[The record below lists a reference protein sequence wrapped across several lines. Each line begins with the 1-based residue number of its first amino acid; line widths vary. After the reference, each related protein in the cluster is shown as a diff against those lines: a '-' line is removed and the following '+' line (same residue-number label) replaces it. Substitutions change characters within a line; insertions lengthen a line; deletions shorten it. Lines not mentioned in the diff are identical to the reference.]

1 MPVITDS
8 KSNKKSATDSTIAQP
23 VEIEVP
29 QWFSIANHAV
39 NGLFK
44 LTSSLLVLLLV
55 LMSVM
60 IVYQVLSRYVLGSP
74 SSISEEILRYSLIWL
89 GILGAGVAC
98 LHGRHLNLPLINNY
112 LSDSKQRALSAFNAI
127 VTIVYGLIM
136 LVGGTVAVSKNV
148 NFETP
153 MLGISIGVFQSVICI
168 AGFLIIVNAVMHFL
182 NEQGIN
188 KNTLIAV
195 IQSAVFMAIISACW
209 MWFRSTTTY
218 EVWTFDYLELFSTIV
233 LFTSFFLF
241 LIVGTPIA
249 LGLAFSGMIT
259 LSLFIETPDLVAT
272 VGEKVFGSLDNF
284 GFLALPFFILAGNIM
299 NQGGIAHRLINLAML
314 LGRRIPGTLW
324 QANILGNI
332 LFGSISG
339 SALAASTAIGG
350 IISPMAKEQK
360 YDRGIT
366 AALNATSSTSGMM
379 IPPTGIFILYSLLIG
394 GSASIAGLFVAGYIP
409 GLMLAGSAMIMAY
422 VYAKRLNYKADK
434 EPVEVSVYLK
444 TLADALPALSL
455 VIIIMAGIIGG
466 VFTAV
471 EASGIAVLYSFI
483 LALFYKSLTFKKCY
497 DILFN
502 TSMTA
507 AVIFFLIACSGL
519 MSWSMTFASIPET
532 IADFL
537 IGFSDNSNVVLA
549 MMVVIL
555 IIVGVFMDMTPA
567 ILIFTPIFY
576 PIAYSMGIDPIHFG
590 IIIVYTLSIGLVTPP
605 VGPVLFVSCSI
616 NETSISEVI
625 KPILPIF
632 GLQIIGAFFIVFIPE
647 LSLYLPKL
655 FGVIK

>member
-1 MPVITDS
+1 MSEITHIQHGERPELV
-8 KSNKKSATDSTIAQP
+8 KM
-23 VEIEVP
+23 
-29 QWFSIANHAV
+29 ANHMV
-39 NGLFK
+39 NAIFRI
-44 LTSSLLVLLLV
+44 SSVFLVTLLA
-55 LMSVM
+55 LMSVT
-60 IVYQVLSRYVLGSP
+60 IVYQVVSRYVLGSP

-89 GILGAGVAC
+89 GVFGAGVAC
-98 LHGRHLNLPLINNY
+98 LHGRHLNLPLIY
-112 LSDSKQRALSAFNAI
+112 DHVSPARQRFISAFNAS
-127 VTIVYGLIM
+127 VTVIYGLIL
-136 LVGGTVAVSKNV
+136 LVGGIIAVNKNL

-153 MLGISIGVFQSVICI
+153 MMGISIGLFQSVICF
-168 AGFLIIVNAVMHFL
+168 AGFLIVINEIMYFINQQGANRQSLMAVSQALGF
-182 NEQGIN
+182 
-188 KNTLIAV
+188 IALACV
-195 IQSAVFMAIISACW
+195 GWMA
-209 MWFRSTTTY
+209 FRTTDTY
-218 EVWTFDYLELFSTIV
+218 ETWTFDYLELFSTVV
-233 LFTSFFLF
+233 LFVSFFFF
-241 LIVGTPIA
+241 LIIGTPIA

-259 LSLFIETPDLVAT
+259 LSLFIDMPDLVAT
-272 VGEKVFGSLDNF
+272 VGEKVFGALDNF
-284 GFLALPFFILAGNIM
+284 GFLALPFFILAGNVM
-299 NQGGIAHRLINLAML
+299 NQGGIAQRLINLALL
-314 LGRRIPGTLW
+314 LGKRIPGTLW

-339 SALAASTAIGG
+339 SALAAATAIGG
-350 IISPMAKEQK
+350 IVSPMAKEQN
-360 YDRGIT
+360 YDKGIT
-366 AALNATSSTSGMM
+366 AALNATSATSGMM

-422 VYAKRLNYKADK
+422 VYAKRLNYQSDTAS
-434 EPVEVSVYLK
+434 VAASVYLK

-455 VIIIMAGIIGG
+455 VVIIMVGIIGG

-471 EASGIAVLYSFI
+471 EASGIAVFYSVI
-483 LALFYKSLTFKKCY
+483 LALFYRSLNWKKCY

-502 TSMTA
+502 TAMTS

-555 IIVGVFMDMTPA
+555 IVVGIFMDMTPA

-576 PIAYSMGIDPIHFG
+576 PISASMGIDPIHFG

-616 NETSISEVI
+616 NDTNISQVI

-632 GLQIIGAFFIVFIPE
+632 LLQIIGAFFIVFIPQ
-647 LSLYLPKL
+647 LSLFLPTL
-655 FGVIK
+655 FGIIG